1 MKKKT
6 YQQPKM
12 EVVEFD
18 QADIICTS
26 TPGTFSLGDDANIEE
41 GDDADWGNNLGW

>member
-6 YQQPKM
+6 YEQPKM
-12 EVVEFD
+12 EVVQLD

-26 TPGTFSLGDDANIEE
+26 TGYNSGNMRFNDGNDYTFGEE
-41 GDDADWGNNLGW
+41 DF

>member
-6 YQQPKM
+6 YLAPEMK
-12 EVVEFD
+12 VVVLD

-26 TPGTFSLGDDANIEE
+26 GGVNGGNMRFNDGNDYTFGEE
-41 GDDADWGNNLGW
+41 DF

>member
-12 EVVEFD
+12 EVVQLD

-26 TPGTFSLGDDANIEE
+26 TPTNGLRIKEDEGFDAE
-41 GDDADWGNNLGW
+41 DW

>member
-6 YQQPKM
+6 YEQPRVK
-12 EVVEFD
+12 VVEID

-26 TPGTFSLGDDANIEE
+26 TQGQIQSLEDDNSYEN
-41 GDDADWGNNLGW
+41 DLF

>member
-12 EVVEFD
+12 EVVQLD

-26 TPGTFSLGDDANIEE
+26 TQTYSSPVFEEYEEGTF
-41 GDDADWGNNLGW
+41 